1 MAIAGELSLTGEI
14 RPVRRLAGRI
24 KTARN
29 LGFTAFLGPPPE
41 GQDTGTAEGTEPP
54 GTGEF
59 QAVRSIKSAI
69 PLLFMKKE

>member
-1 MAIAGELSLTGEI
+1 LSLTGEI

-29 LGFTAFLGPPPE
+29 LGFPGFLGPPPE
-41 GQDTGTAEGTEPP
+41 GQDAAGGGTEPA

-59 QAVRSIKSAI
+59 QAAGDIKSAI
-69 PLLFMKKE
+69 PLLFRKKE